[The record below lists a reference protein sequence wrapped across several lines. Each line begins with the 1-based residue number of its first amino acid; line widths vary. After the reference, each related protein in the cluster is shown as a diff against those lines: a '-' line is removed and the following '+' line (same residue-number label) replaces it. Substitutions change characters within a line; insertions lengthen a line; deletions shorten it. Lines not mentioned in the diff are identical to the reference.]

1 MDKQLSK
8 PVPDGYVEIL
18 LFKSDIPINYYF
30 SDIETWKTPG
40 MTFDKTLK
48 IIFKDRVVSYPVEN
62 IRCWTLYP
70 NGPGFTHEV
79 RAWVREQ
86 HDLGHP
92 DENPYQ
98 CRHCSESNRALA
110 VLRKK
115 LADDQ

>member
-1 MDKQLSK
+1 MDKRLPK
-8 PVPDGYVEIL
+8 PVPNGRVDIL
-18 LFKSDIPINYYF
+18 LFKDQLISYYF
-30 SDIETWKTPG
+30 SEIETWKTPG

-62 IRCWTLYP
+62 IKCWTLYP

-92 DENPYQ
+92 EENPYQ
-98 CRHCSESNRALA
+98 CRHCIESENALFK
-110 VLRKK
+110 LREK
-115 LADDQ
+115 LTGDK